1 MKARYGPITLSPPL
15 SMSLSRRSHLD
26 LLRGPRPSL
35 EPRVE
40 VVLEGLELRTERA
53 GRRGA
58 IGTRVKRRVLERC
71 HHARDLGFQ
80 RRDRGLRLLEL
91 ALRAAQVFPRI
102 AFRGWGHLVAFVHLP
117 QDRKST
123 RLSSSHGYISYPVLC
138 LKKKVPRSI
147 PGAAVDDELVRF
159 LRVLE
164 IVLEHPEDRL
174 LPPALAP

>member
-58 IGTRVKRRVLERC
+58 IGTRVN
-71 HHARDLGFQ
+71 
-80 RRDRGLRLLEL
+80 LRLLEL

-102 AFRGWGHLVAFVHLP
+102 AFRGWGHPVAFVHLP
-117 QDRKST
+117 QGLLLGGADR
-123 RLSSSHGYISYPVLC
+123 GGVGP
-138 LKKKVPRSI
+138 
-147 PGAAVDDELVRF
+147 
-159 LRVLE
+159 LR
-164 IVLEHPEDRL
+164 
-174 LPPALAP
+174 A

>member
-1 MKARYGPITLSPPL
+1 MKSRYGPITLSPPL

-58 IGTRVKRRVLERC
+58 IGTREKRRVLDRC

-80 RRDRGLRLLEL
+80 PRDPGLPLPNPP
-91 ALRAAQVFPRI
+91 LRAPQAFPRT
-102 AFRGWGHLVAFVHLP
+102 AFRGWGH
-117 QDRKST
+117 
-123 RLSSSHGYISYPVLC
+123 PV
-138 LKKKVPRSI
+138 
-147 PGAAVDDELVRF
+147 
-159 LRVLE
+159 
-164 IVLEHPEDRL
+164 
-174 LPPALAP
+174 

>member
-58 IGTRVKRRVLERC
+58 FGTRVKRRVLERC
-71 HHARDLGFQ
+71 PHARDLGFQ
-80 RRDRGLRLLEL
+80 RRARGLRLPDL
-91 ALRAAQVFPRI
+91 ATHRARGFPWT
-102 AFRGWGHLVAFVHLP
+102 AF
-117 QDRKST
+117 
-123 RLSSSHGYISYPVLC
+123 
-138 LKKKVPRSI
+138 
-147 PGAAVDDELVRF
+147 
-159 LRVLE
+159 
-164 IVLEHPEDRL
+164 
-174 LPPALAP
+174 

>member
-80 RRDRGLRLLEL
+80 RRDRGLCLLEL

-102 AFRGWGHLVAFVHLP
+102 AFRGWGHPVAFVHLP
-117 QDRKST
+117 QGLLLGGADRGGVT
-123 RLSSSHGYISYPVLC
+123 PLPFRAQHG
-138 LKKKVPRSI
+138 
-147 PGAAVDDELVRF
+147 DHLVERAIERD
-159 LRVLE
+159 L
-164 IVLEHPEDRL
+164 
-174 LPPALAP
+174 